1 MQYPFGSLRRVFAIA
16 TSFLLFSSVYAQEKN
31 EWSVSLQKEYTKSY
45 PVGSNMVSLQNKYGK
60 MNIETWDKNEV
71 QVEARISIGAQDR
84 EFAQKMLDRISVE
97 DESKEGAIRFRTT
110 VDNTTMDESG
120 NDAGSK
126 MRTYEMRI
134 DWVVHLPATATL
146 YAENRFGP
154 ITIGDYRGVV
164 ELQCKYGTVTAG
176 KLSNRKVIH
185 VEFGKAD
192 IKEMSDSTGL
202 VFKYSK
208 VEIGKL
214 SGVARAEFQYCS
226 SIDLPVDNSL
236 KEVEIKNNYTSL
248 YLLTSGDFSADY
260 DITTNNSSATGK
272 NHIAIQEVKT
282 GAPNSS
288 NRTVYYSPSHRYSGS
303 IGKGGGTKMMIK
315 SNFGNIRII

>member
-1 MQYPFGSLRRVFAIA
+1 MQYISGALRRIITIVA
-16 TSFLLFSSVYAQEKN
+16 SFLLFSFLHAQEKN

-60 MNIETWDKNEV
+60 MDIETWDKNEV
-71 QVEARISIGAQDR
+71 QVEARISIGSQDR
-84 EFAQKMLDRISVE
+84 EFAQKMLDRINVA
-97 DESKEGAIRFRTT
+97 DENKEGAIRFRTT
-110 VDNTTMDESG
+110 VENTSMDDWG

-154 ITIGDYRGVV
+154 ITIGDYKGVV

-176 KLSNRKVIH
+176 KLSNRKVIS

-214 SGVARAEFQYCS
+214 SGIARAEFQYCS

-282 GAPNSS
+282 GAPGS
-288 NRTVYYSPSHRYSGS
+288 NNRMVYYSPSHRYSGS
-303 IGKGGGTKMMIK
+303 IGKGGGTRMTIR
-315 SNFGNIRII
+315 SNFGNVRVM